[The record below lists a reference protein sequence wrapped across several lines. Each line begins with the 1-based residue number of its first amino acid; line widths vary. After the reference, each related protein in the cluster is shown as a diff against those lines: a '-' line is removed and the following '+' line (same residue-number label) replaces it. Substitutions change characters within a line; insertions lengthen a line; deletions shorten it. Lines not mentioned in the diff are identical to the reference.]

1 MPESLFN
8 NGLLDQSK
16 KGASDGLRPLKH
28 LLFLSIQVVKLHS
41 KGAPGRQV
49 LWTHAEWFAQL
60 AWVLRLSEKTFHH
73 SRGLSLRQD
82 QNPQALQGETKWNS
96 VLPHRGGEERHWLGE
111 DALCFK
117 YHEFKGCLRS
127 SKLRLL
133 FTGYGPKKSTW
144 SLYLTHM
151 YNMLYWKLY
160 FSKK

>member
-1 MPESLFN
+1 MACWIRAE
-8 NGLLDQSK
+8 K
-16 KGASDGLRPLKH
+16 VASDGLGPLKH

-49 LWTHAEWFAQL
+49 LWTRAEWFAQL
-60 AWVLRLSEKTFHH
+60 VRILIIRENISSFSGIVTEAGPKPSST
-73 SRGLSLRQD
+73 SRRD
-82 QNPQALQGETKWNS
+82 KEWNS
-96 VLPHRGGEERHWLGE
+96 VLPHRGKEERHWPGE

-117 YHEFKGCLRS
+117 YHKFKGCLRS

-144 SLYLTHM
+144 SLYLIHM
-151 YNMLYWKLY
+151 CNMLYWKLY

>member
-82 QNPQALQGETKWNS
+82 QNPQALQGETKNEILCCLTGVEKKGIGWERMHSALNITNS
-96 VLPHRGGEERHWLGE
+96 KAASGLQ
-111 DALCFK
+111 
-117 YHEFKGCLRS
+117 S
-127 SKLRLL
+127 
-133 FTGYGPKKSTW
+133 
-144 SLYLTHM
+144 
-151 YNMLYWKLY
+151 
-160 FSKK
+160 